1 MWQALHRELETEA
14 FTPIAVA
21 LDASGAEGTAAWIR
35 RAEPTYPCLIDERHV
50 VAELYGMVNVP
61 SAVWIDEHGRIARPT
76 ETAGAS
82 EAWRT
87 EIDPETGRVTEA
99 GRAEHQRTRSA
110 YLDAIRAWVL
120 AGEHELH
127 RPLPEASESLAAA
140 HFRLALYLHDRGLDA
155 HQHFAEAVRLRPRS
169 WNFRRQALA
178 LEQPPDAAE
187 QFRSALEATPPG
199 EYYPPPPG
207 LPR

>member
-1 MWQALHRELETEA
+1 M
-14 FTPIAVA
+14 PIAVA
-21 LDASGAEGTAAWIR
+21 LDASADAAAEWIR
-35 RAEPTYPCLIDERHV
+35 RAEPTYPCLIDERHL

-61 SAVWIDEHGRIARPT
+61 SAVWIDELGAVVRPT

-87 EIDPETGRVTEA
+87 EIDPESGTLTETGRAV
-99 GRAEHQRTRSA
+99 RRRTRAA

-120 AGEHELH
+120 AGEHESHL
-127 RPLPEASESLAAA
+127 PLPEAGESLAAA
-140 HFRLALYLHDRGLDA
+140 HFRLAVYLHDRGLDA
-155 HQHFAEAVRLRPRS
+155 HRHFAEAVRLRPRS

-178 LEQPPDAAE
+178 LERPADAAE
-187 QFRSALEATPPG
+187 QFRAAVEATPPG

-207 LPR
+207 LPE

>member
-1 MWQALHRELETEA
+1 MWQALHRELEKEA

-21 LDASGAEGTAAWIR
+21 LDASGAEATEEWIR
-35 RAEPTYPCLIDERHV
+35 QAEPTYPCLIDTRHL

-61 SAVWIDEHGRIARPT
+61 SAVWIDEHGAVVRPT

-87 EIDPETGRVTEA
+87 EIDPETRTLTET
-99 GRAEHQRTRSA
+99 GRAQQRRTRAA

-120 AGEHELH
+120 AGEHALNL
-127 RPLPEASESLAAA
+127 PLPEAGESLAAA
-140 HFRLALYLHDRGLDA
+140 HFRLGVYLHDRGLDA
-155 HQHFAEAVRLRPRS
+155 HRHFAEAVRLRPRS

-178 LEQPPDAAE
+178 LEQPTDAAE
-187 QFRSALEATPPG
+187 QFRAAVEATPPG

-207 LPR
+207 L